1 MVVLCPSRQ
10 QGWVAQCCTETYQEH
25 PMSGL
30 DTRDVSGK
38 GEYQITRLKNQKAA
52 VLTLL
57 LLLPFILLLLYVIIF
72 KACKHCFSWCPRN
85 CR

>member
-1 MVVLCPSRQ
+1 MVVLCPRGQ
-10 QGWVAQCCTETYQEH
+10 QGWVAQCCTDTHQEL

-38 GEYQITRLKNQKAA
+38 GEYQITRVKNQRAA

-57 LLLPFILLLLYVIIF
+57 LLLLLLYVIIF
-72 KACKHCFSWCPRN
+72 KACKPCFSWCPRN
-85 CR
+85 YR

>member
-1 MVVLCPSRQ
+1 MVVLCPSGQ

-38 GEYQITRLKNQKAA
+38 GEYQITRVKNQESSCAHLVAALALYFAA
-52 VLTLL
+52 VICDY
-57 LLLPFILLLLYVIIF
+57 F
-72 KACKHCFSWCPRN
+72 
-85 CR
+85 